1 MDTAQASLFA
11 VVLGYSRVPYAA
23 AVDGN
28 FLKIFSKLH
37 PTKQFPYI
45 SLIVLCG
52 LAFIFSLLFRLADVI
67 NSILAMRILI
77 QFIGQAVGIIL
88 LRRRFGTE
96 GLPFKMWLY
105 PLPVIVSIGIWL
117 FVFVSTGWFALW
129 GGMIAL
135 TGIAVY
141 YITKR
146 FKQNKQL
153 LI

>member
-1 MDTAQASLFA
+1 MASLFA